1 MKPNLLH
8 GPQLNYV
15 TPINLQLLGLRNL
28 KPSAANM
35 TENKFMCDYAKR
47 ATSGCKKCKK
57 KLEKG
62 ELRLAKV
69 VPNFFHD
76 GDGEM
81 KQYHHAE
88 CLFETFVKARAATK
102 IIEELDD
109 LQGFGDLEQSD
120 KDRIKRLLDGKY

>member
-1 MKPNLLH
+1 M
-8 GPQLNYV
+8 
-15 TPINLQLLGLRNL
+15 
-28 KPSAANM
+28 A
-35 TENKFMCDYAKR
+35 ENKFMCDYAKR

-69 VPNFFHD
+69 VPNFFHE

-88 CLFETFVKARAATK
+88 CLFETFVKARATTK

-109 LQGFGDLEQSD
+109 LQGFGDLEQVD
-120 KDRIKRLLDGKY
+120 KDRIKRLLDGKYEMVPGLYAGPNYCQLHMFW

>member
-1 MKPNLLH
+1 M
-8 GPQLNYV
+8 
-15 TPINLQLLGLRNL
+15 
-28 KPSAANM
+28 A
-35 TENKFMCDYAKR
+35 ENKYACDYAKR
-47 ATSGCKKCKK
+47 ATSACKKCKK

-69 VPNFFHD
+69 VPNFFHE

-88 CLFETFVKARAATK
+88 CLFETFARARGTTR

-109 LQGFGDLEQSD
+109 LQGFGELEQTD
-120 KDRIKRLLDGKY
+120 KDRVTRLLQGTVTFKTV

>member
-1 MKPNLLH
+1 
-8 GPQLNYV
+8 
-15 TPINLQLLGLRNL
+15 
-28 KPSAANM
+28 M

-88 CLFETFVKARAATK
+88 CLFETFVKARATTK

-109 LQGFGDLEQSD
+109 LQGFGDLEQAD